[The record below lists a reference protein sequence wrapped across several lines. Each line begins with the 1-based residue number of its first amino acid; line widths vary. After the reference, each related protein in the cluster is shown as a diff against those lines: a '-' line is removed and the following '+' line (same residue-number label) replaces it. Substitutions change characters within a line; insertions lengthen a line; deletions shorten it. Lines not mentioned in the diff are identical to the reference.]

1 VDVSFAYM
9 HSMCL
14 FACIVVTFSGVKLVS
29 VPDPKPIPSTNR
41 FQYQVL
47 YWKRYTRWMRSEDKT
62 RVKLRVIV
70 SQATIHTVSC
80 SPTTHLGL
88 ICEHH

>member
-1 VDVSFAYM
+1 MCGIAYM

-41 FQYQVL
+41 FQYHVL

-70 SQATIHTVSC
+70 SLY
-80 SPTTHLGL
+80 THSFVQPNYSLRFNL
-88 ICEHH
+88 